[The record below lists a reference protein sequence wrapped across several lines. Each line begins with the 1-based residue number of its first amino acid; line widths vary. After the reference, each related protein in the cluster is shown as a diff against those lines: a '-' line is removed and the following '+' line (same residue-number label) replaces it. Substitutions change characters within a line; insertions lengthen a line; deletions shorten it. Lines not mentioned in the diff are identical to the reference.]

1 MNFCLTCMLL
11 YLLFPLP
18 RVCFFLLYLSSKLL
32 ISLKMKFISQCLQTH
47 TPNGAS
53 PTPTPVITS
62 FTAPHWPLVSL
73 TRQELLN
80 RGGERNPS
88 LFHPQSLARRRSS
101 VTVTDGDVHID
112 AHKKNNKKCSA
123 ETFLLWVQSPLLGIP
138 FWAGG
143 GASGRLLTIPL
154 PSTRPSSSIEGR
166 TFCTH
171 RILGQG
177 SLFHHLQQLN

>member
-1 MNFCLTCMLL
+1 MF
-11 YLLFPLP
+11 LP
-18 RVCFFLLYLSSKLL
+18 TLS
-32 ISLKMKFISQCLQTH
+32 FQQVANISQGEVHLPMSANVLQTH

-62 FTAPHWPLVSL
+62 FTAPHWPFVPL

-80 RGGERNPS
+80 SRGKESFAVSSSESGTQEVISNCYGLRVCTHTLTKKIIKSALQRPS
-88 LFHPQSLARRRSS
+88 SF
-101 VTVTDGDVHID
+101 
-112 AHKKNNKKCSA
+112 
-123 ETFLLWVQSPLLGIP
+123 WVQSPLLGIP

-143 GASGRLLTIPL
+143 GASGHLLTIPL
-154 PSTRPSSSIEGR
+154 PSTRPSRSIEGR

-177 SLFHHLQQLN
+177 SLLHHL